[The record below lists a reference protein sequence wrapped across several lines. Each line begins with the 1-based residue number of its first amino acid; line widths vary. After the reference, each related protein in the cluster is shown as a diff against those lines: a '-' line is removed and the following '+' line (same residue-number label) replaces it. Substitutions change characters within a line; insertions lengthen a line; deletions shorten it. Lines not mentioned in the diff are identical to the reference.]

1 MFAVGVH
8 RELCLKVIHH
18 KRECELQG
26 AKQHLEVTTHTH
38 THTHDALH
46 SGSQSLSAVKCL
58 LVLQNEQSLLFDT
71 MKTELLEKIRRL
83 EEDRQNID
91 FNSGTD
97 EYQA

>member
-1 MFAVGVH
+1 MH

-26 AKQHLEVTTHTH
+26 AKQHLEVTAHT
-38 THTHDALH
+38 AQR
-46 SGSQSLSAVKCL
+46 QSLSVLKCL

-91 FNSGTD
+91 FNSGTN
-97 EYQA
+97 EYQVLLFLYLLLVFV